1 MFPYE
6 VFYADSERK
15 YTMKYLVT
23 GGGGFIGSHLSEALL
38 ASGNEV
44 CVIDDFSTGSPENL
58 RQISGD
64 FSLTVLEEDVLTG
77 PSLEKV
83 IRESDCVIH
92 LAAAVGVELVV
103 HDPVRTL
110 VTNVHGSERVL
121 TLAAQYGKRCIL
133 ASTSEVYG
141 KSTKKQFKET
151 DDLCIGPSTNSRW
164 SYACS
169 KLLDKFFLMALHRDK
184 GLPGTVVRFF
194 NTVGPRQTGRYGM
207 VLPRF
212 VAAALEGRKL
222 PVYGTG
228 EQTRCFCHVKDVVR
242 ALLLLIDQKDS
253 YGKVFNIGTNRQ
265 ISIRALADLVNE
277 RTGNKAGVELI
288 PYEKAYEP
296 GFEDMLNRA
305 PDCSAIREL
314 CSWTAEISLEQIID
328 DVTDFIRAEKK
339 SSGEQ

>member
-1 MFPYE
+1 
-6 VFYADSERK
+6 
-15 YTMKYLVT
+15 MKYLIT
-23 GGGGFIGSHLSEALL
+23 GGAGFIGSHLTESLL
-38 ASGNEV
+38 ADGNAV
-44 CVIDDFSTGSPENL
+44 TVIDDFSTGSAENL
-58 RQISGD
+58 AAVRD
-64 FSLTVLEEDVLTG
+64 HRNLTVIEEDILSG
-77 PSLEKV
+77 GSLELAV
-83 IRESDCVIH
+83 SQCDCVIH

-121 TLAAQYGKRCIL
+121 TYAADAGKRCIL

-141 KSTKKQFKET
+141 KSTKPFFKET

-169 KLLDKFFLMALHRDK
+169 KLLDEFFLMALHRDRK
-184 GLPGTVVRFF
+184 LPGTVVRFF

-212 VAAALEGRKL
+212 VAAALENRPL

-242 ALLLLIDQKDS
+242 ALRMLIPREDS
-253 YGKVFNIGTNRQ
+253 YGCVFNIGTTRR
-265 ISIRALADLVNE
+265 ISIQGLAELVLE
-277 RTGNKAGVELI
+277 RTHSSAGIVRI

-305 PDCSAIREL
+305 PDCSALREL
-314 CSWTAEISLEQIID
+314 CGWQPEIELEQIID
-328 DVTDFIRAEKK
+328 DVTAYTAEHNAKGIK
-339 SSGEQ
+339 

>member
-1 MFPYE
+1 
-6 VFYADSERK
+6 
-15 YTMKYLVT
+15 MKYLIT
-23 GGGGFIGSHLSEALL
+23 GGAGFIGSHLTESLL
-38 ASGNEV
+38 ADGHEAV
-44 CVIDDFSTGSPENL
+44 IIDDFSTGSPENL
-58 RQISGD
+58 ESVRHHPK
-64 FSLTVLEEDVLTG
+64 LTVIEEDILSGTG
-77 PSLEKV
+77 LEKAV
-83 IRESDCVIH
+83 AESDCVIH

-121 TLAAQYGKRCIL
+121 TYAANAGKRCIL

-141 KSTKKQFKET
+141 KSAKPFFKET

-169 KLLDKFFLMALHRDK
+169 KLLDEFFLMALHRDRK
-184 GLPGTVVRFF
+184 LPGTVVRFF

-212 VAAALEGRKL
+212 AAAALENRPL

-228 EQTRCFCHVKDVVR
+228 NQTRCFCHVNDVVR
-242 ALLLLIDQKDS
+242 ALRLLIPREDS
-253 YGKVFNIGTNRQ
+253 YGKVFNIGTSRR
-265 ISIRALADLVNE
+265 ISIRSLAELVIK
-277 RTGNKAGVELI
+277 RAGSSSGIEII

-305 PDCSAIREL
+305 PDCNAVKEL
-314 CSWTAEISLEQIID
+314 CGWEPEIELEQIID
-328 DVTDFIRAEKK
+328 DVIAFQRSKLAKGVK
-339 SSGEQ
+339 